1 MSYKVLD
8 ISRDPASQGFAPHS
22 FDMIIASNVLHATQ
36 SLRETMKHCRQ
47 LLKPGGHMLLL
58 EITSLKQTWISF
70 IFGTVPGWWEGAEID
85 GRTLGPTATISEWE
99 VIMKDVGFSALE
111 SCTEQTDD
119 HTIPLSVFSARAMD
133 PTMALIEAPL
143 IHPQS
148 DRAGPLVVIG
158 GLTSN
163 SKPFLASLEDTLG
176 NRVAAVVP
184 SFADIHDVVIPKH
197 STFVVLSELDN
208 EFFANLDED
217 SFEGVKAMFYY
228 ARNVLWLTED
238 AYTQRPFQLMV
249 QGMCRTLRLEYP
261 DCQLQLLDLNCAAN
275 IDPQVIVSTLLTL
288 EASQDLDQKHVLW
301 TTEGELRMIDGQIHV
316 PRLKPDTKRNQRYNS
331 KRRRITSSVDTSNH
345 PVELRKSATGF
356 DLFSLDNMLDPM
368 VSSDDLLAV
377 NVSFSTLYAVKISA
391 SRYLFPVAGHIIG
404 TGAPV
409 IALTTK
415 NCSTV
420 HVPVGL
426 TIQLGLGD
434 LAVQLSTFVANV
446 LAKSML
452 AAAPKGSTLLVHEP
466 SAAVAQALLQLA
478 PAEEV
483 LVTISRSTLTS
494 SSQSEGSC
502 LVLHPKAT
510 QKALRQSMPRNVFA
524 YFDMHGSGFD
534 RSLSRRIQSCL
545 PTSCDRFSLAHFYQE
560 RAMSLGTIDLSK
572 TIDMNIFQALRTTA
586 VSPVAIEEITGSS
599 ATTATTDVSTIV
611 DWRMLTKADVRA
623 EPVDSINLFN
633 GNGTYV
639 LVGLTGDL
647 GRSLCRWMI
656 EHGARYVVLLS
667 RNPKISAEWLEM
679 VSQSGA
685 TVETRA
691 MYVTHTLMSIDHC

>member
-8 ISRDPASQGFAPHS
+8 ISREPASQGFAPQS

-99 VIMKDVGFSALE
+99 GIMKDVGFSGLE

-143 IHPQS
+143 THPQS
-148 DRAGPLVVIG
+148 DRAGPLVIIG
-158 GLTSN
+158 GLTSS

-176 NRVAAVVP
+176 HRVAAVVP
-184 SFADIHDVVIPKH
+184 SFTDIHDVVLPKH
-197 STFVVLSELDN
+197 STFVVLSELDK
-208 EFFANLDED
+208 ELFANLDED

-261 DCQLQLLDLNCAAN
+261 DCQLQLLDVDCAAKV
-275 IDPQVIVSTLLTL
+275 DPQIIVSTLLRL
-288 EASQDLDQKHVLW
+288 EASQDLDSKHVLW

-331 KRRRITSSVDTSNH
+331 KRRRITSSVDSSIH
-345 PVELRKSATGF
+345 PVELRKSPSGF
-356 DLFSLDNMLDPM
+356 DLFAPENTPDPK
-368 VSSDDLLAV
+368 VPSDDLLAI
-377 NVSFSTLYAVKISA
+377 NVSFSTLYTVKISA
-391 SRYLFPVAGHIIG
+391 SRYLFPVAGHTIG

-409 IALTTK
+409 IALATE

-420 HVPVGL
+420 HVPVQL
-426 TIQLGLGD
+426 TIQLGPGD
-434 LAVQLSTFVANV
+434 LDVQLSTFVANI

-452 AAAPKGSTLLVHEP
+452 AHAPKGSTLLVHEP
-466 SAAVAQALLQLA
+466 SAAVAQALSQLA
-478 PAEEV
+478 AAGEV
-483 LVTISRSTLTS
+483 HVTVTRSTLTS
-494 SSQSEGSC
+494 TQSEGSC

-510 QKALRQSMPRNVFA
+510 HKALRQSMPRNVFA
-524 YFDMHGSGFD
+524 YFDMQGSAFEG
-534 RSLSRRIQSCL
+534 SLSRRIQSCL

-560 RAMSLGTIDLSK
+560 RAMSMGTIDLAK
-572 TIDMNIFQALRTTA
+572 TIDTNIFQGLPTTTTA

-599 ATTATTDVSTIV
+599 ATSTTDVSTIV

-679 VSQSGA
+679 VSQGGA
-685 TVETRA
+685 TVETKA
-691 MYVTHTLMSIDHC
+691 MYVTHLDSIEHY